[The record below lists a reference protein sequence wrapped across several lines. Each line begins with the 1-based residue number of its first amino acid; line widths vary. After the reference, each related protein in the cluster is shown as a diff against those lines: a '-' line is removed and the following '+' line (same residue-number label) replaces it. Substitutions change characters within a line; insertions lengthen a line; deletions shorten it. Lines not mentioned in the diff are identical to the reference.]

1 MLARTLLALALA
13 MPLLAACGGAAA
25 QPQTVSPPVTLV
37 PPEATPLPTQAA
49 AEPTAAPATAAPE
62 PTAPEPTVVSE
73 PSAAPP
79 SPTAAPATPAAA
91 PGDEL
96 LFLRG
101 GALIAHDLG
110 SGVERQLAEQVLDF
124 APAPDG
130 RSVALIRD
138 LGKGVDANGI
148 DLWLVGRDGGGLR
161 QLTRDSSDLI
171 EATPAWAP
179 DSAALAYAASRSS
192 DAYARTWQEWA
203 AWCDASTVHV
213 LDLASG
219 ADQGFGAGCDPAISP
234 DGKRIAFATAPT
246 VRVENPSFFNA
257 ANAIRLINRLGQ
269 NGWKFAEAAGAPGT
283 AGAKQGLLVYA
294 PAWSPDSAQI
304 VYQRFLGYQ
313 ALVDINLSEIGGSL
327 EGKGKLLADG
337 AGWMLPAR
345 FAPGGGSVA
354 LVENNYSDARG
365 FGGYDNWS
373 VSVLS
378 LAGTHEVTLPEG
390 TFPAVGQRV
399 DKLARAQAAAWS
411 PDGAALAVLL
421 PPGWNPNLPN
431 DEPVGGEEQPG
442 EIWRWR
448 PGSPPEQ
455 QLVANVDFGSP
466 IFWLAAAQ

>member
-1 MLARTLLALALA
+1 MLAQSLLALALA
-13 MPLLAACGGAAA
+13 APLLAACGGAAV
-25 QPQTVSPPVTLV
+25 QPQTVSPPVTLAPA
-37 PPEATPLPTQAA
+37 PPTAAA
-49 AEPTAAPATAAPE
+49 AEPTVAPPTAAPAE
-62 PTAPEPTVVSE
+62 PTSTPTEPPTQ
-73 PSAAPP
+73 PP
-79 SPTAAPATPAAA
+79 NPTAAPATPVAAS
-91 PGDEL
+91 GDEL

-101 GALIAHDLG
+101 GALLAHDLG
-110 SGVERQLAEQVLDF
+110 SGAERQLAEQVLDF

-138 LGKGVDANGI
+138 LGKGGEPGGI
-148 DLWLVGRDGGGLR
+148 DLWLIGRDGSGLR
-161 QLTRDSSDLI
+161 QLTADGFGLV

-179 DSAALAYAASRSS
+179 DSAALAYAASAAS
-192 DAYARTWQEWA
+192 DSYARTWQEWA
-203 AWCDASTVHV
+203 AWCGASTVHV
-213 LDLASG
+213 LDLATG
-219 ADQGFGAGCDPAISP
+219 ADQGFGSGCDPAISP

-246 VRVENPSFFNA
+246 ARVEEAGFFNA
-257 ANAIRLINRLGQ
+257 GNAIRLINRLGQ

-345 FAPGGGSVA
+345 FAPGGGALV

-373 VSVLS
+373 VTVLA
-378 LAGTHEVTLPEG
+378 LTGTREIALPEG
-390 TFPAVGQRV
+390 ALTAVGQRA
-399 DKLARAQAAAWS
+399 DQLARAQAAAWS

-421 PPGWNPNLPN
+421 PPGWNPGLPT
-431 DEPVGGEEQPG
+431 DEPVGGEDQPG

-455 QLVANVDFGSP
+455 QLVANVDFASP
-466 IFWLAAAQ
+466 VAWLAALR

>member
-1 MLARTLLALALA
+1 MLARTLLAFALA
-13 MPLLAACGGAAA
+13 VPLLAACGGAVA

-37 PPEATPLPTQAA
+37 PSEATAPPTLAA
-49 AEPTAAPATAAPE
+49 AEPTSAPATAAPE
-62 PTAPEPTVVSE
+62 PTPVPSE
-73 PSAAPP
+73 PPTAPP
-79 SPTAAPATPAAA
+79 SPTVAPATPAAA

-110 SGVERQLAEQVLDF
+110 SGAERQLAEQVLDF

-130 RSVALIRD
+130 RSVALVRN
-138 LGKGVDANGI
+138 LGKGADASGI
-148 DLWLVGRDGGGLR
+148 DLWLVDRDGAGLR
-161 QLTRDSSDLI
+161 QLTRDGFGLI
-171 EATPAWAP
+171 EATPAWSP
-179 DSAALAYAASRSS
+179 DSQALAYAASASS
-192 DAYARTWQEWA
+192 DPYARTWQEWA
-203 AWCDASTVHV
+203 AWCDASSVHV
-213 LDLASG
+213 LDIASG
-219 ADQGFGAGCDPAISP
+219 ADQGFGEGCDPAISP

-246 VRVENPSFFNA
+246 VRLENPSFFNA

-345 FAPGGGSVA
+345 FAPGGGAVA

-373 VSVLS
+373 VEVLT
-378 LAGTHEVTLPEG
+378 LAGTHEIALPEG
-390 TFPAVGQRV
+390 TLSAVGQRIGQ
-399 DKLARAQAAAWS
+399 LARAQAAAWS

-421 PPGWNPNLPN
+421 PPGWNPNLPS
-431 DEPVGGEEQPG
+431 DEPVGGEDQPG

-448 PGSPPEQ
+448 PGSPPER
-455 QLVANVDFGSP
+455 QLAANVDPASP
-466 IFWLAAAQ
+466 VFWLAAAQ